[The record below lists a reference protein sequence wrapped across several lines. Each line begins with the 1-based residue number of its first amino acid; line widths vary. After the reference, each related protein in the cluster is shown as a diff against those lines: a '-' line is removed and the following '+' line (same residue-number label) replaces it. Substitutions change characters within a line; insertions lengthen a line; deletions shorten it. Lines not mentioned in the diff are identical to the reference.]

1 MEVRGRVLCLVN
13 NYMRKDDFTNNEI
26 LLMFKEIKSTLERV
40 EAQVVKTN
48 GRVTLLEMW
57 KEGLMAKI
65 AGVIAT
71 ISFVWI
77 AFKEIILNK

>member
-1 MEVRGRVLCLVN
+1 MS
-13 NYMRKDDFTNNEI
+13 KDDFTNNEI
-26 LLMFKEIKSTLERV
+26 LLMFKEIKTTLERV

-77 AFKEIILNK
+77 AFKEIILTK

>member
-1 MEVRGRVLCLVN
+1 MS
-13 NYMRKDDFTNNEI
+13 KDDFTNNEI
-26 LLMFKEIKSTLERV
+26 LLMFKEIKTTLERV
-40 EAQVVKTN
+40 EAQVIKTN

-57 KEGLMAKI
+57 KEGFMAKV
-65 AGVIAT
+65 AGIIAT

>member
-1 MEVRGRVLCLVN
+1 MS
-13 NYMRKDDFTNNEI
+13 KDDFTNNEI

-77 AFKEIILNK
+77 ALKEIILNK

>member
-1 MEVRGRVLCLVN
+1 MS
-13 NYMRKDDFTNNEI
+13 KDDFTNNEI

-40 EAQVVKTN
+40 EAQVIKTN

-57 KEGLMAKI
+57 KEGFMAKV
-65 AGVIAT
+65 AGIIAT